1 MIDDPNFTLDLG
13 PPWLPLPSEDA
24 GQYRFRDAAR
34 DLVVTL
40 SALTLDSQAEDLA
53 FLADTL
59 VRTRLQAE
67 ADAAALC
74 GRRFTAY
81 EPIVAPQS
89 WGQAAAYYG
98 HDDAHTQDH
107 GHAQDHAQD
116 YGCRQF
122 GYAGLVT
129 PRSAINLYM
138 SSGQLSEYE
147 LAEALDDML
156 SRIAFDRT
164 PLTPCA

>member
-1 MIDDPNFTLDLG
+1 MIDDPHFTLDLG

-40 SALTLDSQAEDLA
+40 SALALDSQAEDLA
-53 FLADTL
+53 FLADKL

-67 ADAAALC
+67 ADAAAVC

-98 HDDAHTQDH
+98 HDDAPDDANDQAHDH
-107 GHAQDHAQD
+107 
-116 YGCRQF
+116 GCRQF

-138 SSGQLSEYE
+138 SSGRLSEYE